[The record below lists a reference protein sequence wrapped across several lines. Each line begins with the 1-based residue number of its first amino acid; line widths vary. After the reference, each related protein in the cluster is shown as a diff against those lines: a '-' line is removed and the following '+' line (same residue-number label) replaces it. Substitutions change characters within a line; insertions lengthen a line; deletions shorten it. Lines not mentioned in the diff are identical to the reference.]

1 MAITTAMT
9 TSFKKELMEAKH
21 NFLASGGSA
30 FKFALIKSGET
41 GTYNANTTGFGAMT
55 GTGTPS
61 TSLLGTDEVA
71 SGGGYTLGGF
81 ALTNINPVGNTTTG
95 VAHTSFTTNPNWTT
109 ATFSANGG
117 VIYNSSVAGNTS
129 VSIHNFGSTQSV
141 SSGTFT
147 VVLPTNSDSA
157 AILRIG

>member
-1 MAITTAMT
+1 MAITTCMT
-9 TSFKKELMEAKH
+9 TSFKKELMEGKH

-30 FKFALIKSGET
+30 FKFALIKAGEA

-55 GTGTPS
+55 ATGTPS
-61 TSLLGTDEVA
+61 ASLLGTDEFPTA
-71 SGGGYTLGGF
+71 NGYTVGGF
-81 ALTNINPVGNTTTG
+81 ALTNINPIGNTTTG
-95 VAHTSFTTNPNWTT
+95 TAHTSFTTNPNWTS

-117 VIYNSSVAGNTS
+117 VIYNSSVTGNTS
-129 VSIHNFGSTQSV
+129 VSIHNFGSTQTV